1 MTEDKEKDI
10 VTDEAEAAAPEEMTE
25 NAAKDVAEETAAAE
39 NESAETEQKSEKK
52 KAKKLEN
59 KIAEL
64 EKALEAKKSELSE
77 QNDKYMRMM
86 AEYDNFRKR
95 SAKEKEGIYA
105 DAYAD
110 ALANILPIIDNLERA
125 VGVSEAEAVA
135 KGLEM
140 TLKGAAEAIEKMGV
154 EAFGAEGEAFDPNI
168 HHAVMMV
175 DDENHKEGEIVSV
188 FQKGYKKGDRIIR
201 YAMVTVAN

>member
-1 MTEDKEKDI
+1 M
-10 VTDEAEAAAPEEMTE
+10 TDENIKE
-25 NAAKDVAEETAAAE
+25 NAAETAEPSDAAEQTATDEKDVQQTAQPEEKAD
-39 NESAETEQKSEKK
+39 KK
-52 KAKKLEN
+52 KNKKLDA

-64 EKALEAKKSELSE
+64 EKKLADADVAAAE
-77 QNDKYMRMM
+77 QNDRYLRMA

-110 ALANILPIIDNLERA
+110 ALKSILPIIDNLERA
-125 VGVSEAEAVA
+125 VGVEGVEALS

-140 TLKGAAEAIEKMGV
+140 TLKGAAEALEKMGV
-154 EAFGAEGEAFDPNI
+154 EPFGAEGDIFDPNM
-168 HHAVMMV
+168 HSAMMMV
-175 DDENHKEGEIVSV
+175 DDENHKEGEIVTV
-188 FQKGYKKGDRIIR
+188 FQKGYRKGDKIIR

>member
-1 MTEDKEKDI
+1 M
-10 VTDEAEAAAPEEMTE
+10 TDENIKE
-25 NAAKDVAEETAAAE
+25 NAAETAETAEPVDVAEQAADEEKDTQQTAP
-39 NESAETEQKSEKK
+39 TEEKADKK
-52 KAKKLEN
+52 KNKKLDA

-64 EKALEAKKSELSE
+64 EKKLADADVAAAE
-77 QNDKYMRMM
+77 QNDRYLRMA

-110 ALANILPIIDNLERA
+110 ALKSILPIIDNLERA
-125 VGVSEAEAVA
+125 VGVEGAEALS

-140 TLKGAAEAIEKMGV
+140 TLKGAAEALEKMGV
-154 EAFGAEGEAFDPNI
+154 EPFGAEGDTFDPNM
-168 HHAVMMV
+168 HSAMMMV
-175 DDENHKEGEIVSV
+175 DDENHKEGEIVTV
-188 FQKGYKKGDRIIR
+188 FQKGYKKGDKIIR

>member
-1 MTEDKEKDI
+1 M
-10 VTDEAEAAAPEEMTE
+10 TDENIKE
-25 NAAKDVAEETAAAE
+25 NAAETA
-39 NESAETEQKSEKK
+39 ESADVSEQTAGAETDAQQTAQTEEKADKK
-52 KAKKLEN
+52 KNKKLDA

-64 EKALEAKKSELSE
+64 EKKLADADVAAAE
-77 QNDKYMRMM
+77 QNDRYLRMA

-110 ALANILPIIDNLERA
+110 ALKSILPIIDNLERA
-125 VGVSEAEAVA
+125 VGVEGAEALS

-140 TLKGAAEAIEKMGV
+140 TLKGAAEALEKMGV
-154 EAFGAEGEAFDPNI
+154 EPFGAEGDIFDPNM
-168 HHAVMMV
+168 HSAMMMV
-175 DDENHKEGEIVSV
+175 DDENHKEGEIVTV
-188 FQKGYKKGDRIIR
+188 FQKGYKKGDKIIR

>member
-1 MTEDKEKDI
+1 M
-10 VTDEAEAAAPEEMTE
+10 TDENIKE
-25 NAAKDVAEETAAAE
+25 NAAETAEPSDAAE
-39 NESAETEQKSEKK
+39 QTATEEKDTQQTAPTEEKADKK
-52 KAKKLEN
+52 KNKKLDA

-64 EKALEAKKSELSE
+64 EKKLADADVAAAE
-77 QNDKYMRMM
+77 QNDRYLRMA

-110 ALANILPIIDNLERA
+110 ALKSILPIIDNLERA
-125 VGVSEAEAVA
+125 VGVEGVEALS

-140 TLKGAAEAIEKMGV
+140 TLKGAAEALEKMGV
-154 EAFGAEGEAFDPNI
+154 EPFGAEGDTFDPNM
-168 HHAVMMV
+168 HSAMMMV
-175 DDENHKEGEIVSV
+175 DDENHKEGEIVTV
-188 FQKGYKKGDRIIR
+188 FQKGYKKGDKIIR

>member
-1 MTEDKEKDI
+1 M
-10 VTDEAEAAAPEEMTE
+10 TDENIKE
-25 NAAKDVAEETAAAE
+25 NAAETA
-39 NESAETEQKSEKK
+39 ESADVSEQTAGAEADAQQTAQTEEKADKK
-52 KAKKLEN
+52 KNKKLDA

-64 EKALEAKKSELSE
+64 EKKLADADVAAAE
-77 QNDKYMRMM
+77 QNDRYLRMA

-110 ALANILPIIDNLERA
+110 ALKNILPMIDNLERA
-125 VGVSEAEAVA
+125 VGVEGAEALA

-140 TLKGAAEAIEKMGV
+140 TLKGVAEALEKMGV
-154 EAFGAEGEAFDPNI
+154 EAFGAEGDTFDPNM
-168 HHAVMMV
+168 HSAMMMV
-175 DDENHKEGEIVSV
+175 DDENHKEGEIVTV
-188 FQKGYKKGDRIIR
+188 FQKGYKKGDKIIR

>member
-1 MTEDKEKDI
+1 M
-10 VTDEAEAAAPEEMTE
+10 TDENIKE
-25 NAAKDVAEETAAAE
+25 NAAETA
-39 NESAETEQKSEKK
+39 ESADVSEQTAGAEADAQQTAQTEEKADKK
-52 KAKKLEN
+52 KNKKLDE

-64 EKALEAKKSELSE
+64 EKKLADADVAAAE
-77 QNDKYMRMM
+77 QNDRYLRMA

-110 ALANILPIIDNLERA
+110 ALKNILPMIDNLERA
-125 VGVSEAEAVA
+125 VGVEGAEALA

-140 TLKGAAEAIEKMGV
+140 TLKGVAEALEKMGV
-154 EAFGAEGEAFDPNI
+154 EAFGAEGDIFDPNM
-168 HHAVMMV
+168 HSAMMMV
-175 DDENHKEGEIVSV
+175 DDENHKEGEIVTV
-188 FQKGYKKGDRIIR
+188 FQKGYKKGDKIIR